1 MTTHRRLSESSRSDQ
16 PGDDRRKDYLLR
28 DVVRGCQNG
37 LEAHGFR
44 LEGRGSS
51 GEQSWVRFQRPV
63 QDPNGQ
69 DGTLVFLV
77 AHGRGEQALLVDAYF
92 VDTDL
97 AIHSP
102 RRKLLHRYSQDAE
115 VPRIVREVV
124 DTVCSWPPQA
134 S

>member
-1 MTTHRRLSESSRSDQ
+1 MTTLRGSNDDAI
-16 PGDDRRKDYLLR
+16 DDRRKDLLLR
-28 DVVRGCQNG
+28 DVVRGCQSG

-44 LEGRGSS
+44 LEGRGSA
-51 GEQSWVRFQRPV
+51 GERNWVRFQCPV
-63 QDPNGQ
+63 RDSNGQ

-97 AIHSP
+97 SIHSP
-102 RRKLLHRYSQDAE
+102 RRKLLHRYTQDAE
-115 VPRIVREVV
+115 VPRLVREVV
-124 DTVCSWPPQA
+124 DTVCSWPQPA